1 MTVDL
6 LLVLAGLI
14 ALVVG
19 GEFLVRG
26 ATALSLRL
34 GLPPLIIGLTVVAFG
49 TSAPEM
55 IVSVAA
61 VLNGS
66 PDIALGNVIGSNIAN
81 VLIVLGLPAL
91 IAGIRTDQADL
102 RESWALMVGAT
113 LLVIAFAHMGPIH
126 WPQGLIMLSCLVLVV
141 WRQIATARRDAASA
155 DGSAG
160 PGAELGTELG
170 VELGV
175 ELGAGTEL
183 TPWSRIL
190 LWLGIGLVALPVGG
204 QVLVT
209 GATDIARVLGIS
221 EAVIGLT
228 LVAVGTSLPE
238 LATSV
243 IAALRGRADLA
254 LGNVIGSNIFNI
266 LSILGVTALI
276 GTLPVPEQM
285 MDRDLWIMLAT
296 ALLPAPFL
304 FWGWPMGRLAG
315 AGFLG
320 AYALYVGSML

>member
-1 MTVDL
+1 MIVDIFL
-6 LLVLAGLI
+6 ILAGLV

-26 ATALSLRL
+26 AVAMSLRL
-34 GLPPLIIGLTVVAFG
+34 GLPPLIVGLTVVAFG

-66 PDIALGNVIGSNIAN
+66 PDIALGNVVGSNIAN
-81 VLIVLGLPAL
+81 ILLVLGLPAL
-91 IAGIRTDQADL
+91 IAGISTRDVDL
-102 RESWALMVGAT
+102 RESWVLMVGAS
-113 LLVIAFAHMGPIH
+113 LLLIAMAHMGPIGRS
-126 WPQGLIMLSCLVLVV
+126 QGLILLATLALVI
-141 WRQIATARRDAASA
+141 WRQITTARCGDIPE
-155 DGSAG
+155 AG
-160 PGAELGTELG
+160 PGPDSTGW
-170 VELGV
+170 
-175 ELGAGTEL
+175 
-183 TPWSRIL
+183 PRIL
-190 LWLGIGLVALPVGG
+190 VWLAIGLIALPLGG
-204 QVLVT
+204 QVLVM
-209 GATDIARVLGIS
+209 GATDIARLFGIS

-266 LSILGVTALI
+266 LSILGITALFDA
-276 GTLPVPEQM
+276 LPVPEQM
-285 MDRDLWIMLAT
+285 LDRDLWIMLAT

-304 FWGWPMGRLAG
+304 FRRWPINRPVGAAFVAG
-315 AGFLG
+315 YG
-320 AYALYVGSML
+320 LYVAAML

>member
-1 MTVDL
+1 MIVDIFL
-6 LLVLAGLI
+6 ILAGLV

-26 ATALSLRL
+26 AVAMSLRL
-34 GLPPLIIGLTVVAFG
+34 GLPPLIVGLTVVAFG

-66 PDIALGNVIGSNIAN
+66 PDIALGNVVGSNIAN
-81 VLIVLGLPAL
+81 ILLVLGLPAL
-91 IAGIRTDQADL
+91 IAGISTRDVDL
-102 RESWALMVGAT
+102 RESWVLMVGAS
-113 LLVIAFAHMGPIH
+113 LLLIAMAHMGPIGQ
-126 WPQGLIMLSCLVLVV
+126 PQGLILLATLALVI
-141 WRQIATARRDAASA
+141 WRQITTARRGDIPE
-155 DGSAG
+155 AG
-160 PGAELGTELG
+160 PGPDSTGW
-170 VELGV
+170 
-175 ELGAGTEL
+175 
-183 TPWSRIL
+183 PRIL
-190 LWLGIGLVALPVGG
+190 VWLAIGLIALPLGG
-204 QVLVT
+204 QVLVM
-209 GATDIARVLGIS
+209 GATDIARLFGIS

-266 LSILGVTALI
+266 LSILGITALFDA
-276 GTLPVPEQM
+276 LPVPEQM
-285 MDRDLWIMLAT
+285 LDRDLWIMLAT

-304 FWGWPMGRLAG
+304 FRRWPINRPVGAAFVAG
-315 AGFLG
+315 YG
-320 AYALYVGSML
+320 LYVAAML

>member
-1 MTVDL
+1 MTVDIL
-6 LLVLAGLI
+6 FVLAGLV
-14 ALVVG
+14 ALVIG

-34 GLPPLIIGLTVVAFG
+34 GLAPLIVGLTVVAFG

-81 VLIVLGLPAL
+81 VLIVLGLPAV

-113 LLVIAFAHMGPIH
+113 LLVMLFAHMGPIH
-126 WPQGLIMLSCLVLVV
+126 WPQGLFMLGCLVLVV
-141 WRQIATARRDAASA
+141 WRQITTARREAAA
-155 DGSAG
+155 TPAAT
-160 PGAELGTELG
+160 GA
-170 VELGV
+170 ELGV
-175 ELGAGTEL
+175 ELGAGVEVAPL
-183 TPWSRIL
+183 PRIL
-190 LWLGIGLVALPVGG
+190 IWLGIGLVALPLGG
-204 QVLVT
+204 QVLVS
-209 GATDIARVLGIS
+209 GATDIARNLGIS

-228 LVAVGTSLPE
+228 LVAIGTSLPE
-238 LATSV
+238 LAASL
-243 IAALRGRADLA
+243 ASALRGRADMA

-266 LSILGVTALI
+266 LSILGVTALV

-285 MDRDLWIMLAT
+285 LNRDLWIMLAT

-304 FWGWPMGRLAG
+304 FLGWPLGRLAG
-315 AGFLG
+315 AGFLA
-320 AYALYVGSML
+320 AYGLYVGAML

>member
-1 MTVDL
+1 MTVDI
-6 LLVLAGLI
+6 LLVLAGLV

-34 GLPPLIIGLTVVAFG
+34 GLPPLIVGLTVVAFG

-102 RESWALMVGAT
+102 RESWALMVAAT
-113 LLVIAFAHMGPIH
+113 LLVMVFAYMGPIH
-126 WPQGLIMLSCLVLVV
+126 WPQGLIMLGGLVLVI
-141 WRQIATARRDAASA
+141 WRQITTARRDAVAATDNSA
-155 DGSAG
+155 D
-160 PGAELGTELG
+160 
-170 VELGV
+170 LGV
-175 ELGAGTEL
+175 ELGAGVEVAAL
-183 TPWSRIL
+183 PRIL
-190 LWLGIGLVALPVGG
+190 TWLGIGLVALPLGG
-204 QVLVT
+204 QVLVS

-266 LSILGVTALI
+266 LSILGVTALV
-276 GTLPVPEQM
+276 GSLSVPEQM
-285 MDRDLWIMLAT
+285 LNRDLWIMLAP

-304 FWGWPMGRLAG
+304 FLRWPLGRLAG
-315 AGFLG
+315 AGFLA
-320 AYALYVGSML
+320 AYGLYVGAML

>member
-1 MTVDL
+1 MIVDIFL
-6 LLVLAGLI
+6 ILAGLV

-26 ATALSLRL
+26 AVAMSLRL
-34 GLPPLIIGLTVVAFG
+34 GLPPLIVGLTVVAFG

-66 PDIALGNVIGSNIAN
+66 PDIALGNVVGSNIAN
-81 VLIVLGLPAL
+81 ILLVLGLPAL
-91 IAGIRTDQADL
+91 IAGISTRDVDL
-102 RESWALMVGAT
+102 RESWVLMVGAS
-113 LLVIAFAHMGPIH
+113 LLLIAMAHMGPIGR
-126 WPQGLIMLSCLVLVV
+126 PQGLILLATLALVI
-141 WRQIATARRDAASA
+141 WRQITTARRGDIPE
-155 DGSAG
+155 AG
-160 PGAELGTELG
+160 PGPDSTGW
-170 VELGV
+170 
-175 ELGAGTEL
+175 
-183 TPWSRIL
+183 PRIL
-190 LWLGIGLVALPVGG
+190 VWLAIGLIALPLGG
-204 QVLVT
+204 QVLVM
-209 GATDIARVLGIS
+209 GATDIARLFGIS

-266 LSILGVTALI
+266 LSILGITALFDA
-276 GTLPVPEQM
+276 LPVPEQM
-285 MDRDLWIMLAT
+285 LDRDLWIMLAT

-304 FWGWPMGRLAG
+304 FRRWPINRPVGAAFVAG
-315 AGFLG
+315 YG
-320 AYALYVGSML
+320 LYVAAML

>member
-1 MTVDL
+1 MIGDIF
-6 LLVLAGLI
+6 LVLAGLV

-19 GEFLVRG
+19 GEYLVRG

-34 GLPPLIIGLTVVAFG
+34 GLPPLIVGLTVVAFG

-91 IAGIRTDQADL
+91 ISGIRTDQADL
-102 RESWALMVGAT
+102 RESWALMVAAT
-113 LLVIAFAHMGPIH
+113 LLVILFAHLGPIH
-126 WPQGLIMLSCLVLVV
+126 WPQGLIMLGGLVLVV
-141 WRQIATARRDAASA
+141 WRQITTARRDAALTPASG
-155 DGSAG
+155 DSIG
-160 PGAELGTELG
+160 PELGGGIE
-170 VELGV
+170 V
-175 ELGAGTEL
+175 A
-183 TPWSRIL
+183 PWRRIL
-190 LWLGIGLVALPVGG
+190 IWLGIGLVALPVGG

-209 GATDIARVLGIS
+209 GATDIARLLGIS

-285 MDRDLWIMLAT
+285 LNRDLWIMLAT

-304 FWGWPMGRLAG
+304 FLRWPLGRLAG
-315 AGFLG
+315 AGFLA
-320 AYALYVGSML
+320 AYGLYVGSML

>member
-1 MTVDL
+1 MIVEL
-6 LLVLAGLI
+6 LLILFGLA
-14 ALVVG
+14 ALVTG

-26 ATALSLRL
+26 AVGLSLRL
-34 GLPPLIIGLTVVAFG
+34 GLPALIVGLTVVAFG

-81 VLIVLGLPAL
+81 ILLVLGLPAL
-91 IAGIRTDQADL
+91 VSGIATRDTDL
-102 RESWALMVGAT
+102 RESWVMMIAASI
-113 LLVIAFAHMGPIH
+113 LLIAMAFMGPLGR
-126 WPQGLIMLSCLVLVV
+126 PQGAILLAALATVL
-141 WRQIATARRDAASA
+141 WRQITTARQGSVDLPAGDQAA
-155 DGSAG
+155 GWR
-160 PGAELGTELG
+160 T
-170 VELGV
+170 
-175 ELGAGTEL
+175 
-183 TPWSRIL
+183 IL
-190 LWLGIGLVALPVGG
+190 LWLLIGLIALPVGG
-204 QVLVT
+204 QMLVA
-209 GATDIARVLGIS
+209 GATDIARQLGIS

-276 GTLPVPEQM
+276 GTLPVPAQM
-285 MDRDLWIMLAT
+285 LRLDLWIMLAA

-304 FWGWPMGRLAG
+304 FRGWQLNRLAG
-315 AGFLG
+315 AALLG
-320 AYALYVGSML
+320 IYAIYLGMIL

>member
-1 MTVDL
+1 MIVDL
-6 LLVLAGLI
+6 VFVLTGLV

-26 ATALSLRL
+26 AVAMSLRL
-34 GLPPLIIGLTVVAFG
+34 GMPPLIVGLTVVAFG

-66 PDIALGNVIGSNIAN
+66 PDMALGNVIGSNIAN
-81 VLIVLGLPAL
+81 ILLVLGLPAL
-91 IAGIRTDQADL
+91 IAGIATRDADL
-102 RESWALMVGAT
+102 RESWGLMVASSV
-113 LLVIAFAHMGPIH
+113 LLIVLACLGPIG
-126 WPQGLIMLSCLVLVV
+126 WRQGLILLATLAAII
-141 WRQIATARRDAASA
+141 WRQIATARR
-155 DGSAG
+155 G
-160 PGAELGTELG
+160 GAEQPGTGSET
-170 VELGV
+170 
-175 ELGAGTEL
+175 AAW
-183 TPWSRIL
+183 PRIL
-190 LWLGIGLVALPVGG
+190 LWLAIGLIALPLGG
-204 QVLVT
+204 QILVM
-209 GATDIARVLGIS
+209 GATDIARLFGIS

-266 LSILGVTALI
+266 LSILGITALV

-285 MDRDLWIMLAT
+285 LGRDLWIMLAA

-304 FWGWPMGRLAG
+304 FRRWPLSRPVG
-315 AGFLG
+315 AGFLAGYGLYLG
-320 AYALYVGSML
+320 AML

>member
-6 LLVLAGLI
+6 LFVLAGLV
-14 ALVVG
+14 ALVIG

-34 GLPPLIIGLTVVAFG
+34 GLAPLIVGLTVVAFG

-102 RESWALMVGAT
+102 RESWALMVAAT
-113 LLVIAFAHMGPIH
+113 LLVMLFAHSGPIH
-126 WPQGLIMLSCLVLVV
+126 WPQGLIMLGGLVLVV
-141 WRQIATARRDAASA
+141 WRQITTARREAAA
-155 DGSAG
+155 IPAAAT
-160 PGAELGTELG
+160 GA
-170 VELGV
+170 ELGV
-175 ELGAGTEL
+175 ELGAGIEVAPL
-183 TPWSRIL
+183 PRIL
-190 LWLGIGLVALPVGG
+190 LWLGIGLVALPLGG
-204 QVLVT
+204 QVLVS
-209 GATDIARVLGIS
+209 GATDIARNLGIS

-266 LSILGVTALI
+266 LSILGITALI
-276 GTLPVPEQM
+276 GNLSVPEQM
-285 MDRDLWIMLAT
+285 LNRDLWIMLAT

-304 FWGWPMGRLAG
+304 FLGWPLGRLAG
-315 AGFLG
+315 AGFLA
-320 AYALYVGSML
+320 AYGLYVGAML

>member
-1 MTVDL
+1 MIVDIFL
-6 LLVLAGLI
+6 ILAGLV

-26 ATALSLRL
+26 AVAMSLRL
-34 GLPPLIIGLTVVAFG
+34 GLPPLIVGLTVVAFG

-66 PDIALGNVIGSNIAN
+66 PDIALGNVVGSNIAN
-81 VLIVLGLPAL
+81 ILLVLGLPAL
-91 IAGIRTDQADL
+91 IAGISTRDVDL
-102 RESWALMVGAT
+102 RESWVLMVGAS
-113 LLVIAFAHMGPIH
+113 LLLIAMAHMGPIGR
-126 WPQGLIMLSCLVLVV
+126 PQGLILLATLALVI
-141 WRQIATARRDAASA
+141 WRQITTARRGDIP
-155 DGSAG
+155 DEG
-160 PGAELGTELG
+160 PGPDSTGW
-170 VELGV
+170 
-175 ELGAGTEL
+175 
-183 TPWSRIL
+183 PRIL
-190 LWLGIGLVALPVGG
+190 VWLAIGLIALPLGG
-204 QVLVT
+204 QVLVM
-209 GATDIARVLGIS
+209 GATDIARLFGIS

-266 LSILGVTALI
+266 LSILGITALFDA
-276 GTLPVPEQM
+276 LPVPEQM
-285 MDRDLWIMLAT
+285 LDRDLWIMLAT

-304 FWGWPMGRLAG
+304 FRRWPINRPVGAAFVAG
-315 AGFLG
+315 YG
-320 AYALYVGSML
+320 LYVAAML

>member
-1 MTVDL
+1 MIVDL
-6 LLVLAGLI
+6 FLILAGLV

-26 ATALSLRL
+26 AVAMSLRL
-34 GLPPLIIGLTVVAFG
+34 GLPPLIVGLTVVAFG

-66 PDIALGNVIGSNIAN
+66 PDIALGNVVGSNIAN
-81 VLIVLGLPAL
+81 ILLVLGLPAL
-91 IAGIRTDQADL
+91 IAGIPTRDVDL
-102 RESWALMVGAT
+102 RESWVLMVGAS
-113 LLVIAFAHMGPIH
+113 LLLIAMAWMGPIGRM
-126 WPQGLIMLSCLVLVV
+126 QGLILLVTLGLVI
-141 WRQIATARRDAASA
+141 WRQITTARRDGAAA
-155 DGSAG
+155 PELEAGSGTTVAG
-160 PGAELGTELG
+160 WP
-170 VELGV
+170 
-175 ELGAGTEL
+175 
-183 TPWSRIL
+183 RIL
-190 LWLGIGLVALPVGG
+190 IWLAIGLIALPLGG

-209 GATDIARVLGIS
+209 GATDIARVFGIS

-243 IAALRGRADLA
+243 IAAIRGRADLT

-266 LSILGVTALI
+266 LSILGITALI
-276 GTLPVPEQM
+276 DALPVPEQM
-285 MDRDLWIMLAT
+285 LNRDLWIMLAT

-304 FWGWPMGRLAG
+304 FRRWPINRPVG
-315 AGFLG
+315 AAFIA
-320 AYALYVGSML
+320 AYGLYVGAML

>member
-1 MTVDL
+1 MIVDIA
-6 LLVLAGLI
+6 LVLAGLI
-14 ALVVG
+14 ALVIG
-19 GEFLVRG
+19 GEYLVRG

-34 GLPPLIIGLTVVAFG
+34 GLPPLIVGLTVVAFG

-102 RESWALMVGAT
+102 RESWALMVAAT
-113 LLVIAFAHMGPIH
+113 LLVILFAHLGPIH
-126 WPQGLIMLSCLVLVV
+126 WPQGLIMLGALVLVV
-141 WRQIATARRDAASA
+141 WRQITTARRDAALTPASG
-155 DGSAG
+155 DSI
-160 PGAELGTELG
+160 GAELGGGAEL
-170 VELGV
+170 
-175 ELGAGTEL
+175 A
-183 TPWSRIL
+183 PWRRIL

-209 GATDIARVLGIS
+209 GATDIARLLGIS

-285 MDRDLWIMLAT
+285 MNRDLWIMLAT

-304 FWGWPMGRLAG
+304 FLRWPLGRLAG
-315 AGFLG
+315 AGFLA
-320 AYALYVGSML
+320 AYGLYVGSML

>member
-1 MTVDL
+1 MSVDIV
-6 LLVLAGLI
+6 LVLAGLI
-14 ALVVG
+14 ALVIG
-19 GEFLVRG
+19 GEYLVRG

-34 GLPPLIIGLTVVAFG
+34 GLPPLIVGLTVVAFG

-102 RESWALMVGAT
+102 RESWALMVAAT
-113 LLVIAFAHMGPIH
+113 LLVILFAHLGPIH
-126 WPQGLIMLSCLVLVV
+126 WPQGLIMLGGLVLVV
-141 WRQIATARRDAASA
+141 WRQITTARRDAALTPA
-155 DGSAG
+155 TGDGI
-160 PGAELGTELG
+160 GTELG
-170 VELGV
+170 GGV
-175 ELGAGTEL
+175 EVVR
-183 TPWSRIL
+183 WRKIL

-285 MDRDLWIMLAT
+285 MNRDLWIMLAT

-304 FWGWPMGRLAG
+304 FLRWPLGRLAG
-315 AGFLG
+315 AGFLA
-320 AYALYVGSML
+320 AYGLYVGSML